1 MHGLIVGAILG
12 VAFMGFMGAYRS
24 VRTWKSVK
32 RRPPVWVL
40 GIQVGLQVALG
51 VVALVYA
58 IYFMIGG
65 E

>member
-24 VRTWKSVK
+24 VRNWKATK

-40 GIQVGLQVALG
+40 AIQVGLQAALG
-51 VVALVYA
+51 LVSLTYA
-58 IYFMIGG
+58 IYFMVAGG
-65 E
+65 